1 MKTKLIFLILPVA
14 LLLSSCLRSSYEYV
28 SYREPDV
35 PMKHYKKVCV
45 FADIEDPFAKKELEL
60 YVGRRLFERGMN
72 AIPGHTVIPPT
83 RERTNEEIH
92 EILTSNSFDAFLKIS
107 FEDAREMTKYVPETS
122 TSTTVVKEKIV
133 PDKKNR
139 NRETRDSKHNYKDK
153 KHKVTTK
160 ETTVTNT
167 PAHTYN
173 YILGSLNIRLIDI
186 ETSKVAYI
194 QNINAGGYESQFRLA
209 DLRDD
214 HVQRAVAR
222 TVANG
227 LMEKGYLPKRH

>member
-1 MKTKLIFLILPVA
+1 MKTKLLFLILPVA

-107 FEDAREMTKYVPETS
+107 FEDAREMTQYVPATS
-122 TSTTVVKEKIV
+122 KSTTVVKEKIV

-153 KHKVTTK
+153 KHKVTSK
-160 ETTVTNT
+160 ETIVTNT

-173 YILGSLNIRLIDI
+173 YILGSLNVRLIDI
-186 ETSKVAYI
+186 ETSEVAYV
-194 QNINAGGYESQFRLA
+194 QNIHSGGYEPQFRLNS
-209 DLRDD
+209 LRDEY
-214 HVQRAVAR
+214 VQSSIAE
-222 TVANG
+222 TVVNG
-227 LMEKGYLPKRH
+227 LIGKGYLPERH